1 MSCDFFQIFGDYIN
15 SQENRQL
22 LAASRLLSVELCK
35 DKNRIS
41 ASVQFFN
48 LVQSELLEKISREIA
63 FNLGLG
69 ECVITPAFPPESFSQ
84 EYYPS
89 LVFEL
94 KRNIAA
100 ANGFFSDSS
109 CTLSE
114 GVMKISL
121 THGGK
126 DILLSTGC
134 DKYIE
139 KTVHDRFGIKI
150 KVEFCG
156 ETDVSFDDPIFTN
169 MQREAEKEK
178 AEIKAKEAVVA
189 QAEKK
194 PREHQIVE
202 GIPLY
207 FETAQVVYGKP
218 IKDKPISIKQI
229 TPDIGTACVWGDVF
243 SYEIRD
249 TRDGKSHI
257 ISFNI
262 TDNTSSY
269 TVKIF
274 DKKDALTVFKKYF
287 TNGITVLVK
296 GSVTYDNYSKEYV
309 IRPYGISK
317 IDKIPV
323 TDDAPVKRVELHLH
337 TNMSSMDGITDAGT
351 LVKRAIKWGHKAIAI
366 TDHGVAQAFPDA
378 MNAAASGDIKIIY
391 GVEAYFVNDMIPIV
405 NGSQEAEVDGEFVV
419 FDLETTGFSAK
430 NERIT
435 EIGAVRVSG
444 GEIKE
449 SFNTFVNPEKPIP
462 EKIVELTGITDDM
475 VKDAPSQEKAVRA
488 FLDFCGENTILVAH
502 NAQFDI
508 SFIRAACE
516 RYDIPYN
523 HTFIDTVPLCRT
535 MLPGLKNYKLDTVSK
550 HLKLDDFNHH
560 RACDDAKILADI
572 MLVLFKDLKEERNIT
587 SVQKINT
594 GLAGGDTSKLKPY
607 HQIILVKNLVGLK
620 NLYKLISMAHLNY
633 YFRVPRIPKSEL
645 IKHREGLI
653 IGSAC
658 EAGELYRAIVDG
670 RPADEI
676 KKIAEFYD
684 YLEIQPNGNN
694 EFMLRNG
701 TVKSIEELED
711 INRQIVKLGDELGK
725 PVVATGDVHFI
736 DPQDAIFRSV
746 LMAAKGFTDSD
757 NQAPLYFRTTDDM
770 LKEFQYLGK
779 DKAYE
784 VVVENT
790 NKIAEMTEVI
800 RPIPEGT
807 FQPSIEGADD
817 ELRSICWQHAKD
829 MYGDP
834 VPEYVATRLERELES
849 IIKHGFGVLYII
861 AQKLV
866 KNSEDHGYHVGSRG
880 SVGSSFVA
888 TMAGISEVNPLSP
901 HYVCPKCKYSHFITD
916 GSYGSG
922 YDLPPKDC
930 PNCGTPM
937 HRDGH
942 EIPFETFLGFNGDKA
957 PDIDLNFSGEYQ
969 SMAHRYTEELFGPTH
984 VFKAGTIATVA
995 DKTAYGYVKKYL
1007 EERSMVVNRA
1017 EEERLTRGCT
1027 GVKRTTGQHPGGM
1040 VVVPNAYEVYD
1051 FTPVQHPADDAD
1063 KGTVTTHFDF
1073 HSLHDT
1079 ILKLDELGHDVPTL
1093 YKHLED
1099 MTGISVMDIDI
1110 CDPKIYELCTSP
1122 EPLGVTEEDI
1132 DWKTGTLSIPE
1143 MGTNFVCQMLIDAQP
1158 KTFSDLLQI
1167 SGLSHGTDVWLGNAQ
1182 DLIKDGTCTISEV
1195 IGTRDSIMT
1204 YLMHK
1209 GLEPGMAFKI
1219 MEIVRKGKAT
1229 KLLTE
1234 EHINAMKAHDVPQW
1248 YLDSCMKIK
1257 YMFPKAH
1264 AAAYVS
1270 AALRLGW
1277 FKIYKPL
1284 EYYSAFFTV
1293 RGEDFD
1299 AVTAVKGHAAV
1310 KSKMLEIKQKG
1321 KEASKKEQDQYTILQ
1336 VTNEMM
1342 ARGYEFLPIDIYKSD
1357 ATRYLIEDGKIRLP
1371 FLSIAGTG
1379 EAAARGLAAARDD
1392 GEGTFISKDD
1402 LQRRAGVSKSVI
1414 ASLEET
1420 GALEGLPDSTQMS
1433 FF

>member
-41 ASVQFFN
+41 ASVDFFN
-48 LVQSELLEKISREIA
+48 LVQSELLDKISREIA

-69 ECVITPAFPPESFSQ
+69 ECVILPSFPSECFSKD
-84 EYYPS
+84 YYPS

-109 CTLSE
+109 CDFSGDT
-114 GVMKISL
+114 MKISL

-139 KTVHDRFGIKI
+139 KTVQDRFGIKI
-150 KVEFCG
+150 KVEFGG
-156 ETDVSFDDPIFTN
+156 ETEVGFDDPIFTN
-169 MQREAEKEK
+169 MQREAEKQK
-178 AEIKAKEAVVA
+178 KEIKAKEEAA
-189 QAEKK
+189 AKAERK
-194 PREHQIVE
+194 PREHKTVE

-207 FETAQVVYGKP
+207 FETAQVIYGKP
-218 IKDKPISIKQI
+218 FKDTPIPIKQI
-229 TPDIGTACVWGDVF
+229 TPDIGTAAVWGDVF
-243 SYEIRD
+243 GYEIRD

-262 TDNTSSY
+262 TDYTSSY

-274 DKKDALTVFKKYF
+274 DKKDLLETFKK
-287 TNGITVLVK
+287 NMSEGITVLVK

-317 IDKIPV
+317 ADKIQV

-405 NGSQEAEVDGEFVV
+405 NGSQESEVDGEFIV

-462 EKIVELTGITDDM
+462 ERVVELTGITDDM
-475 VKDAPSQEKAVRA
+475 VRDAPSQEEAVRS
-488 FLDFCGENTILVAH
+488 FLDFCGDDAILVAH

-560 RACDDAKILADI
+560 RACDDARILADI
-572 MLVLFKDLKEERNIT
+572 MLVLFKDLKEERKIT

-594 GLAGGDTSKLKPY
+594 GLAGGDTSKLKAY

-620 NLYKLISMAHLNY
+620 NLYKLISMSHLNY

-658 EAGELYRAIVDG
+658 EAGELYRSIVDG
-670 RPADEI
+670 RPWDEI
-676 KKIAEFYD
+676 RKIAEFYD

-711 INRQIVKLGDELGK
+711 INRQIVKLGEELDK

-736 DPQDAIFRSV
+736 DPKDAAYRSV
-746 LMAAKGFTDSD
+746 LMAAKGFTDAD

-807 FQPSIEGADD
+807 FQPSIPGADD
-817 ELRSICWQHAKD
+817 ELRTICWQHAKD

-901 HYVCPKCKYSHFITD
+901 HYVCPKCKYSQFITD

-930 PNCGTPM
+930 PNCGIPM

-1122 EPLGVTEEDI
+1122 EPLGVTQEDI
-1132 DWKTGTLSIPE
+1132 DWPTGTLSIPE

-1182 DLIKDGTCTISEV
+1182 DLIKKGTCTISEV

-1310 KSKMLEIKQKG
+1310 KNKMQEIKHKG
-1321 KEASKKEQDQYTILQ
+1321 KDASKKEQDQYTILQ

-1379 EAAARGLAAARDD
+1379 EAAAKGLAAARDD
-1392 GEGTFISKDD
+1392 GEGDFISKDD

-1420 GALEGLPDSTQMS
+1420 GALEGMPDSTQMS

>member
-41 ASVQFFN
+41 ASAEFFN

-69 ECVITPAFPPESFSQ
+69 ECVISPTFPPECFSQ

-100 ANGFFSDSS
+100 ANGFFSDST
-109 CTLSE
+109 CALS
-114 GVMKISL
+114 GDTMKISL

-150 KVEFCG
+150 KVEFGG
-156 ETDVSFDDPIFTN
+156 ETDVSFNDPIFTN
-169 MQREAEKEK
+169 MQREAEKQK
-178 AEIKAKEAVVA
+178 AEIKAKEEVA
-189 QAEKK
+189 AKAERK

-207 FETAQVVYGKP
+207 FETAQVIYGKP
-218 IKDKPISIKQI
+218 IKDKPIPIKQI
-229 TPDIGTACVWGDVF
+229 TPDIGTAVVWGDVF
-243 SYEIRD
+243 AYESRD
-249 TRDGKSHI
+249 TRDGKSNI

-262 TDNTSSY
+262 TDYTSSY

-274 DKKDALTVFKKYF
+274 DKKDALATFKKYF
-287 TNGITVLVK
+287 TNGITILVK

-309 IRPYGISK
+309 IRPYGIST

-323 TDDAPVKRVELHLH
+323 MDNAPEKRVELHLH

-405 NGSQEAEVDGEFVV
+405 NGSQESEIDGEFIV

-475 VKDAPSQEKAVRA
+475 VKDAPSQEEAVRA

-516 RYDIPYN
+516 RYEIPYN

-658 EAGELYRAIVDG
+658 EAGELYRSIVDG

-676 KKIAEFYD
+676 RKIAEFYD

-736 DPQDAIFRSV
+736 DPQDAVYRSV

-817 ELRSICWQHAKD
+817 ELRAICWQHAKD

-901 HYVCPKCKYSHFITD
+901 HYVCPKCKYSQFITD

-1122 EPLGVTEEDI
+1122 EPLGVTKEDI
-1132 DWKTGTLSIPE
+1132 DWPTGTLSIPE

-1277 FKIYKPL
+1277 FKIYRAL

>member
-22 LAASRLLSVELCK
+22 LAASRLLSVELYR
-35 DKNRIS
+35 DKNKIYIS
-41 ASVQFFN
+41 AEFFN
-48 LVQSELLEKISREIA
+48 LVQSELLDKISREIA
-63 FNLGLG
+63 FNLRLG
-69 ECVITPAFPPESFSQ
+69 ECVIAPTFSAECFSQ

-109 CTLSE
+109 CTIS
-114 GVMKISL
+114 GDTMKISL

-150 KVEFCG
+150 KVEFGG
-156 ETDVSFDDPIFTN
+156 ETDVSFNDPIFTN
-169 MQREAEKEK
+169 MQREAEKQK
-178 AEIKAKEAVVA
+178 AEIKAKEEVA
-189 QAEKK
+189 AKAERK
-194 PREHQIVE
+194 PREHQIME

-207 FETAQVVYGKP
+207 FETAQVIYGKP
-218 IKDKPISIKQI
+218 IKDKPIPIKQI
-229 TPDIGTACVWGDVF
+229 TPDIGTAAVWGDVF
-243 SYEIRD
+243 GYEIRD
-249 TRDGKSHI
+249 TRDDKSHI

-262 TDNTSSY
+262 TDYTSSY

-274 DKKDALTVFKKYF
+274 DKKDLLATFKKNF
-287 TNGITVLVK
+287 SDGITVLVK

-405 NGSQEAEVDGEFVV
+405 NGPQESEVDGEFIV

-444 GEIKE
+444 GGIKE

-462 EKIVELTGITDDM
+462 ERVVELTGITDDM
-475 VKDAPSQEKAVRA
+475 VKDAPSQEEAVRS

-516 RYDIPYN
+516 RYDIPYS

-594 GLAGGDTSKLKPY
+594 GLAGGDTSKLKAY

-658 EAGELYRAIVDG
+658 EAGELYRSIVDG
-670 RPADEI
+670 RPWDEI
-676 KKIAEFYD
+676 KKIADFYD

-736 DPQDAIFRSV
+736 DPQDAIYRSV

-901 HYVCPKCKYSHFITD
+901 HYVCPKCKYSKFITD

-1277 FKIYKPL
+1277 FKIYRPL

-1299 AVTAVKGHAAV
+1299 AVTAVKGHGAV

-1379 EAAARGLAAARDD
+1379 EAAAKGLAAARDD
-1392 GEGTFISKDD
+1392 GEGDFISKDD

-1420 GALEGLPDSTQMS
+1420 GALDGMPDSTQMS